1 VAIVILN
8 MQLRSLVFTW
18 NNYTEESVAQL
29 KAYFSDARYMVIG
42 FEEGEQNGTPHL
54 QGYIQLKKRVT
65 FDKLRKLFPW
75 HIEQVR
81 GTPKQAADYCKDPNK
96 KGGSGNFIE
105 FGELSDHSQGGEKS
119 HERYSLILD
128 YARRGELDLI
138 AEQYPSEYLRF
149 HRNLHMVHV
158 EAMTSCEGEK
168 QCFWLWGKPGTGKSR
183 FVYDVGGDQ
192 CYWKNPNK
200 WWDNYS
206 SQKCVILDD
215 FGKEHSVLGYHI
227 KRWADRYPV
236 LCESKGSSLYP
247 NYNTLFITSNYHPS
261 DIFQDEE
268 MRNAIIRRFKIIEVV
283 GYEESLEGL
292 LSIKTPDTYDY
303 KLINKFTLRD

>member
-1 VAIVILN
+1 VATLILN

-18 NNYTEESVAQL
+18 NNYTDDSVALL
-29 KAYFSDARYMVIG
+29 KAAFADARYMVIG
-42 FEEGEQNGTPHL
+42 FEEGEQEGTPHL

-65 FDKLRKLFPW
+65 FIKLAKMFPW
-75 HIEQVR
+75 HIEKVR
-81 GTPKQAADYCKDPNK
+81 GTPKEAADYCKKTTNY
-96 KGGSGNFIE
+96 IE
-105 FGELSDHSQGGEKS
+105 LGELFDHSTGGAS
-119 HERYSLILD
+119 THERYSLILD
-128 YARRGELDLI
+128 HARRGELDLI
-138 AEQYPSEYLRF
+138 AEQYPSEYLRHF
-149 HRNLHMVHV
+149 GNLHKVRV
-158 EAMTSCEGEK
+158 EAMTCVDGEK
-168 QCFWLWGKPGTGKSR
+168 QCYWLWGKPGTGKSR
-183 FVYDVGGDQ
+183 FVHEYGSDQ

-215 FGKEHSVLGYHI
+215 FGKEHSVLGYHL

-247 NYNTLFITSNYHPS
+247 NYDTLFVTSNYHPT
-261 DIFQDEE
+261 DVFQDEE

-303 KLINKFTLRD
+303 KLINKFTLCNLV